1 MSILIIILLLLGD
14 GAGDGGALVF
24 VSWAVVG
31 AASPS
36 SSVLVVVVLAIL
48 ISRRPDGA
56 SRMRSRALL
65 ALRDLARLVSF
76 VEEEPGPKL
85 DIDVSRFETG

>member
-1 MSILIIILLLLGD
+1 VSMSILITLLFLGD
-14 GAGDGGALVF
+14 GAGDGGALVLLLL
-24 VSWAVVG
+24 VVG
-31 AASPS
+31 AGVSPS
-36 SSVLVVVVLAIL
+36 SSVLAVVVIL

-56 SRMRSRALL
+56 SRMSSRALL

>member
-14 GAGDGGALVF
+14 GAGDGGAFVF
-24 VSWAVVG
+24 ASWAVVG

-36 SSVLVVVVLAIL
+36 SSVFVVVVFAIL

-76 VEEEPGPKL
+76 VEEEPGPKP